1 MRTLSAKAEAALSA
15 KVEPE
20 PQASP
25 ALGDAHL
32 RQTGVA
38 ATHAD
43 LELQLLFE
51 GVYRAS
57 GFDFREYAP
66 ATVRRRVAERVR
78 AERATT
84 ITGLLERVLH
94 EPAAMARFVDA
105 LTHNPSSPFR
115 EPSFFTAFRERV
127 LPRLRT
133 FPHVRIWVIGSG
145 DDAYSL
151 AILLREAEFYHRTR
165 IYATDAGE
173 AAIDRCKTGVFPSD
187 QLDEYSRR
195 YAESGGARH
204 FSDYVEVTGEHAA
217 FKPGLRE
224 QIVFAQ
230 HNLAGDSSFNAFHLI
245 VARNVVVHFNRT
257 LAYRA
262 HQVIFESLIRLG
274 YLGLSSKE
282 TLRYTPHQRAYE
294 ELSETERF
302 YRRLR

>member
-1 MRTLSAKAEAALSA
+1 MKALSAKADTALSA
-15 KVEPE
+15 KASEPE
-20 PQASP
+20 LTAP
-25 ALGDAHL
+25 APPAQL
-32 RQTGVA
+32 VA
-38 ATHAD
+38 ANGTAGVAD

-51 GVYRAS
+51 AVYRVS

-66 ATVRRRVAERVR
+66 ATVKRRVAERVR
-78 AERATT
+78 AEGVAT
-84 ITGLLERVLH
+84 ISGLLERVLH
-94 EPAAMARFVDA
+94 DRAALARFVDA
-105 LTHNPSSPFR
+105 LTHNGSTPFR
-115 EPSFFTAFRERV
+115 EPSFFTGFRERV

-151 AILLREAEFYHRTR
+151 AIMLREAEFYHRTR

-173 AAIDRCKTGVFPSD
+173 AAVDRAKAGAFPTE
-187 QLDEYSRR
+187 QLDELGRR
-195 YAESGGARH
+195 YVEAGGERH
-204 FSDYVEVTGEHAA
+204 FSDYVDIDGPQAS

-230 HNLAGDSSFNAFHLI
+230 HNLASDASFNAFHLI
-245 VARNVVVHFNRT
+245 VARNVIVHFNRT

-262 HQVIFESLIRLG
+262 HQVIFESMIRLG
-274 YLGLSSKE
+274 YLGISSKE
-282 TLRYTPHQRAYE
+282 TLHYTPHQRAYE